1 MSTPRLN
8 LCIILS
14 ESKRIIKAHSRHFL
28 ALSVIFLLP
37 LAFSILV
44 YPTLQQ
50 LILQSPKHD
59 AKTLLSQSF
68 QDSTPEIDQESF
80 LLSIFYA
87 VFAIVSSLC
96 GVGSITYSVFHGFY
110 GRPVKLISSLKSILY
125 SFLPLLAT
133 TLVCQMIVSGILS
146 VFAGFLFLVVRLV
159 KFVGFDQFEYSSP
172 YFLGFSIVLSIV
184 LVLILVYL
192 QVKWALAYVIVVL
205 ESSWGI
211 KPLKRSAYLIKGYKL
226 VALSMYL
233 YYSFLV
239 GILIWSNWETAFAF
253 RNTDRWKSW
262 GFVLQIV
269 FTSTLLTLLFL
280 YFAAANTVLYMY
292 CKAIH
297 GELAPEIA
305 EEFAREYVR
314 LPFDDEK
321 VPRLVSVVYET

>member
-1 MSTPRLN
+1 
-8 LCIILS
+8 
-14 ESKRIIKAHSRHFL
+14 
-28 ALSVIFLLP
+28 
-37 LAFSILV
+37 
-44 YPTLQQ
+44 
-50 LILQSPKHD
+50 
-59 AKTLLSQSF
+59 
-68 QDSTPEIDQESF
+68 
-80 LLSIFYA
+80 
-87 VFAIVSSLC
+87 
-96 GVGSITYSVFHGFY
+96 
-110 GRPVKLISSLKSILY
+110 
-125 SFLPLLAT
+125 
-133 TLVCQMIVSGILS
+133 MIVSGILS